1 MSPLTT
7 SRRGSRIVLF
17 WLFAGLVVLLDQAT
31 KAAVRYISPAPGH
44 MGTLIPGIID
54 LVHVENTGAAF
65 SIGEGAGPL
74 FAVVAL
80 VIACGAFLFVCTQ
93 EPPLSLTVSLACV
106 VGGGLGNMF
115 DRIMHG
121 SVTDFLA
128 TTFIDFP
135 VFNVA
140 DIAVTCG
147 IAVSFVAYLLWERS
161 LGDEVG
167 A

>member
-1 MSPLTT
+1 MSPLVT
-7 SRRGSRIVLF
+7 SRRGSRIIIF

-31 KAAVRYISPAPGH
+31 KAAVRYVAPSTGF
-44 MGTLIPGIID
+44 MRVLIPGLID

-74 FAVVAL
+74 FALLALVVACAAY
-80 VIACGAFLFVCTQ
+80 VFVCTQ
-93 EPPLSLTVSLACV
+93 EPPLPLTASIACV

-115 DRIMHG
+115 DRLMHG
-121 SVTDFLA
+121 SVTDFIA
-128 TTFIDFP
+128 TSFIDFP

-147 IAVSFVAYLLWERS
+147 IFLSFVLYLMWEGRAS
-161 LGDEVG
+161 EEAGR
-167 A
+167 

>member
-1 MSPLTT
+1 
-7 SRRGSRIVLF
+7 
-17 WLFAGLVVLLDQAT
+17 
-31 KAAVRYISPAPGH
+31 

-80 VIACGAFLFVCTQ
+80 AIACGAFVFVCTQ

>member
-1 MSPLTT
+1 LSPLVT
-7 SRRGSRIVLF
+7 SRRGSRIILF
-17 WLFAGLVVLLDQAT
+17 LLFAGLVVLIDQAT
-31 KAAVRYISPAPGH
+31 KEAVRYVSPQVGF
-44 MGTLIPGIID
+44 MRVLIPGLID

-74 FAVVAL
+74 FALLALIVA
-80 VIACGAFLFVCTQ
+80 CTAFVFVCTQ
-93 EPPLSLTVSLACV
+93 EPPLPLTISIACV

-115 DRIMHG
+115 DRLMQG

-128 TTFIDFP
+128 TSFMDFP

-147 IAVSFVAYLLWERS
+147 IALSFLFYIFWERREAD
-161 LGDEVG
+161 GVG
-167 A
+167 R

>member
-1 MSPLTT
+1 MSPLVT
-7 SRRGSRIVLF
+7 SRRGSRIILF
-17 WLFAGLVVLLDQAT
+17 WLFAGLVVLIDQAT
-31 KAAVRYISPAPGH
+31 KEAVRYVSPQVGF
-44 MGTLIPGIID
+44 MRVLIPGLID

-74 FAVVAL
+74 FALLALVVA
-80 VIACGAFLFVCTQ
+80 CSAFVFVCTQ
-93 EPPLSLTVSLACV
+93 EPPLPLTISIACV

-115 DRIMHG
+115 DRLMQG

-128 TTFIDFP
+128 TSFMDFP

-147 IAVSFVAYLLWERS
+147 IALSFLFYILWERHEAD
-161 LGDEVG
+161 GVG
-167 A
+167 R